1 MSLQIHMYKIQCR
14 GENKHKCM
22 LKNKNIGQVKKSM
35 LD

>member
-1 MSLQIHMYKIQCR
+1 MLLKFPMYKIQCR
-14 GENKHKCM
+14 GENKHKYM